1 MVGCVEGLLCAGGL
15 VLPVVAKRNEL
26 SAAAAPAG
34 TPASPWGWAVGS
46 IDGARSRKGWGGVC
60 DGRGRDDDDGRRW
73 GEVKQ
78 GKKEPEHYT

>member
-26 SAAAAPAG
+26 SVGSGRARRSDREPVG
-34 TPASPWGWAVGS
+34 GGAVGS

-60 DGRGRDDDDGRRW
+60 DGRGRDDDDGRRR
-73 GEVKQ
+73 E
-78 GKKEPEHYT
+78 E